1 MLETPADDYDP
12 REDLEDHKSKKS
24 CILRRDT
31 NISKRSGGSSP
42 LQLGL
47 TVGNSIIESRSLIMK
62 GIKRHK
68 SNTGWM
74 AVTDGQKSGRQQG
87 SLI

>member
-42 LQLGL
+42 L
-47 TVGNSIIESRSLIMK
+47 
-62 GIKRHK
+62 
-68 SNTGWM
+68 
-74 AVTDGQKSGRQQG
+74 
-87 SLI
+87 

>member
-12 REDLEDHKSKKS
+12 RKDLEDHKSKKS

-42 LQLGL
+42 L
-47 TVGNSIIESRSLIMK
+47 
-62 GIKRHK
+62 
-68 SNTGWM
+68 
-74 AVTDGQKSGRQQG
+74 
-87 SLI
+87 